1 MNTSS
6 SLPAS
11 SEATPEGN
19 LLPSERIAGG
29 MLPRVLSAFDLVAI
43 FVCIVLF
50 LSNSAILAGGAGPS
64 AYVYWALG
72 FLTFLIPGAIITGQL
87 GRMFPGEGS
96 LYLWTHKAFGPFM
109 GFFAGFCAW
118 WPGMLG
124 LVATGDGV
132 VSLLQQ
138 LNPAWL
144 SAPWQQGIVIVL
156 VIALSCALSL
166 LRLRIT
172 QRVINMGFVAYGAA
186 ILLVG
191 LAGLLTVL
199 RHQAAPVNYALPN
212 WAPTPATWTFYGMVI
227 LALLG
232 IEVPLN
238 MGVEIRETRA
248 ITRYLFW
255 GSLVVIAA
263 YLLGTFGVMTAVQPI
278 SAQGSPAAIAQAV
291 RAGFGP
297 LGAALGLL
305 VTLVFIGFFVFATT
319 VYNYSFARLIF
330 VSGLDRRLPAFMSRL
345 NTARVPA
352 VAVLVQSGI
361 ATALTLLL
369 FVILPYTLPLGMP
382 AADLSTIVYIL
393 PQAAIVVIWC
403 LSMVLLFVNVL
414 IIRRKYRAAFEAV
427 RLAPDWLFTLCSAAG
442 VLASAA
448 GMVVTFTAP
457 WTNLLSAGAWSRWIG
472 SLVVGSLIVGAAL
485 FFVGQHRKEQ
495 AQTSSPTLQDAQQEG
510 EA

>member
-1 MNTSS
+1 MDTSPSLTANT
-6 SLPAS
+6 
-11 SEATPEGN
+11 TTRTD
-19 LLPSERIAGG
+19 LLPSERIARG
-29 MLPRVLSAFDLVAI
+29 MLPRVLTAFDLVAI

-50 LSNSAILAGGAGPS
+50 LSNSAILAGGAGPA

-87 GRMFPGEGS
+87 GLMFPGEGS

-132 VSLLQQ
+132 VSLAQQ
-138 LNPAWL
+138 LNASWL
-144 SAPWQQGIVIVL
+144 TAPWQQGVVIVL
-156 VIALSCALSL
+156 VIALSCVLSL
-166 LRLRIT
+166 LRLRVT
-172 QRVINMGFVAYGAA
+172 QRVINIGFVAYGVA

-199 RHQAAPVNYALPN
+199 HHQAAPVNYALHN
-212 WAPTPATWTFYGMVI
+212 WAPTPATWTFYGTVI

-278 SAQGSPAAIAQAV
+278 SAQGSPAAIAEAV

-297 LGAALGLL
+297 LGSLLGVL
-305 VTLVFIGFFVFATT
+305 VTLIFIGFFLFATT

-330 VSGLDRRLPAFMSRL
+330 VSGLDRRLPAFMSQL
-345 NTARVPA
+345 NASHVPA

-361 ATALTLLL
+361 ATVLTLLL
-369 FVILPYTLPLGMP
+369 FVILPYTLPLGMS
-382 AADLSTIVYIL
+382 AADLSTVVYIL

-414 IIRRKYRAAFEAV
+414 IIRRKYRANFEAV

-448 GMVVTFTAP
+448 GIIVTFTAP
-457 WTNLLSAGAWSRWIG
+457 WTNLVTPHAWLLWIG
-472 SLVVGSLIVGAAL
+472 GLVTGSLLLGVAL
-485 FFVGQHRKEQ
+485 FLLSQRREMQVQASGSVVEDANLEEQ
-495 AQTSSPTLQDAQQEG
+495 A
-510 EA
+510 

>member
-1 MNTSS
+1 
-6 SLPAS
+6 
-11 SEATPEGN
+11 
-19 LLPSERIAGG
+19 
-29 MLPRVLSAFDLVAI
+29 
-43 FVCIVLF
+43 
-50 LSNSAILAGGAGPS
+50 
-64 AYVYWALG
+64 
-72 FLTFLIPGAIITGQL
+72 
-87 GRMFPGEGS
+87 
-96 LYLWTHKAFGPFM
+96 M
-109 GFFAGFCAW
+109 GFAGFCAW

-124 LVATGDGV
+124 LVATGAGV

-138 LNPAWL
+138 LNSAWL
-144 SAPWQQGIVIVL
+144 SAPWQQGVVIVL

-166 LRLRIT
+166 LRLRVT
-172 QRVINMGFVAYGAA
+172 QRVINLGFVAYGAA

-191 LAGLLTVL
+191 LAGLLTML

-212 WAPTPATWTFYGMVI
+212 WMPAPATWTFYGTVI

-263 YLLGTFGVMTAVQPI
+263 YLLGTFGVMTAVQPL

-291 RAGFGP
+291 RSGFGP
-297 LGAALGLL
+297 LGAMLGVL

-345 NTARVPA
+345 NRSRVPA
-352 VAVLVQSGI
+352 VAVLLQSGI
-361 ATALTLLL
+361 ATALTLVL

-382 AADLSTIVYIL
+382 AADLSTVVYIL

-403 LSMVLLFVNVL
+403 FSMVLLFVNVL
-414 IIRRKYRAAFEAV
+414 LIRRKYRRDFEAV

-448 GMVVTFTAP
+448 GIIVTFTAP
-457 WTNLLSAGAWSRWIG
+457 WMDLVTAYAWRLWIGGLVIG
-472 SLVVGSLIVGAAL
+472 SLLLGVAL
-485 FFVGQHRKEQ
+485 FLVGQRRERLAQQDSPVAESTQQEEQ
-495 AQTSSPTLQDAQQEG
+495 A
-510 EA
+510 

>member
-1 MNTSS
+1 MDTQSS
-6 SLPAS
+6 IRT
-11 SEATPEGN
+11 EATTSPDV
-19 LLPSERIAGG
+19 LPSERIAGG

-50 LSNSAILAGGAGPS
+50 LSNSAILAGGAGPA

-87 GRMFPGEGS
+87 GLMFPGEGS

-138 LNPAWL
+138 LNGAWL
-144 SAPWQQGIVIVL
+144 SAPWQQGVVIVL
-156 VIALSCALSL
+156 VIALSCVLSL
-166 LRLRIT
+166 LRLRLT
-172 QRVINMGFVAYGAA
+172 QRVINVGFVAYGAA

-199 RHQAAPVNYALPN
+199 RHQAAPVNYALHN
-212 WAPTPATWTFYGMVI
+212 WVPQPATWTFYGTVI

-263 YLLGTFGVMTAVQPI
+263 YLLGTFGVMTAVQPLR
-278 SAQGSPAAIAQAV
+278 S
-291 RAGFGP
+291 
-297 LGAALGLL
+297 ALGLL

-345 NTARVPA
+345 NKSRVPA
-352 VAVLVQSGI
+352 VAVLVQSVI

-382 AADLSTIVYIL
+382 AADLSTVVYIL

-448 GMVVTFTAP
+448 GMIVTFTAP
-457 WTNLLSAGAWSRWIG
+457 WTNLLSAGQWSGWIG
-472 SLVVGSLIVGAAL
+472 SLVTGSLLLGGAL
-485 FFVGQHRKEQ
+485 FLVGQRRGNQPQASSLAGERVQQEEQ
-495 AQTSSPTLQDAQQEG
+495 A
-510 EA
+510 

>member
-1 MNTSS
+1 MDTQP
-6 SLPAS
+6 SLVADA
-11 SEATPEGN
+11 ATRPD
-19 LLPSERIAGG
+19 LLPSERIAGS
-29 MLPRVLSAFDLVAI
+29 MLPRVLSSFDLVAI

-87 GRMFPGEGS
+87 GLMFPGEGS

-132 VSLLQQ
+132 VSLVQQ
-138 LNPAWL
+138 LNSAWL
-144 SAPWQQGIVIVL
+144 TAPWQQGVVIVA
-156 VIALSCALSL
+156 VIALSCVLSL
-166 LRLRIT
+166 LRLRVT
-172 QRVINMGFVAYGAA
+172 QRVINIGFIAYGVA

-199 RHQAAPVNYALPN
+199 RHQAAPVDYALHN
-212 WAPTPATWTFYGMVI
+212 WAPTPATWTFYGTVI

-238 MGVEIRETRA
+238 MGVEITHPRA

-278 SAQGSPAAIAQAV
+278 SAQGSPAAIAEAV

-297 LGAALGLL
+297 LGAVLGIL
-305 VTLVFIGFFVFATT
+305 VTLIFIGFFVFATT

-330 VSGLDRRLPAFMSRL
+330 VSGLDRRLPTFMSQL
-345 NTARVPA
+345 NASRVPA
-352 VAVLVQSGI
+352 VAVLVQSLI
-361 ATALTLLL
+361 ATLLTLLL
-369 FVILPYTLPLGMP
+369 FVVLPYTLPLAMS
-382 AADLSTIVYIL
+382 AADLSTVVYII

-403 LSMVLLFVNVL
+403 LSMVLLFINVL
-414 IIRRKYRAAFEAV
+414 VIRRKYRSAFEAV
-427 RLAPDWLFTLCSAAG
+427 RLAPDWMFMLCSLAG
-442 VLASAA
+442 ALASAT

-457 WTNLLSAGAWSRWIG
+457 WTNLLSALQWGWWIG
-472 SLVVGSLIVGAAL
+472 SLVVGSLLVGAAL
-485 FFVGQHRKEQ
+485 FFLGHHQGKATQEG
-495 AQTSSPTLQDAQQEG
+495 SPPVVSAQQEG
-510 EA
+510 QA